1 MLVRKRFFLLVLS
14 RLIGVDC
21 LILLNKLLRELDILS
36 MVELGVIFEAVTGVV
51 SQFTLYVS
59 GLNATLAMGVVY

>member
-21 LILLNKLLRELDILS
+21 LILLNRLLRELDILS
-36 MVELGVIFEAVTGVV
+36 MVELGVCVTG
-51 SQFTLYVS
+51 LK
-59 GLNATLAMGVVY
+59 ATFAMGVIY

>member
-21 LILLNKLLRELDILS
+21 LILLNRLLRELDILS
-36 MVELGVIFEAVTGVV
+36 MVELGVFTEAVAGVV
-51 SQFTLYVS
+51 SQFTVCVT
-59 GLNATLAMGVVY
+59 GLNATFATGVLN

>member
-21 LILLNKLLRELDILS
+21 LILLNRLLRELDILS
-36 MVELGVIFEAVTGVV
+36 MVELGVYSEALTGVV
-51 SQFTLYVS
+51 SQLTVFLT
-59 GLNATLAMGVVY
+59 GLNATFAMVVVN